1 MAIDL
6 QAISETLKTFAQE
19 GTSFIYIMALTA
31 GMILGLTGLM
41 DIVKKGK
48 AGGYGQEKG
57 WGAIAGRL
65 VIASCLVTLAQKLDL
80 IIATNGSVEPIK
92 QALAYAQGSAG
103 GGGGGPLSI
112 VWAVISTWI
121 VFLGTAGFMRG
132 FLLLDKASQGGQD
145 SGDNLWR
152 ALWHIV
158 GGALCINIFL

>member
-19 GTSFIYIMALTA
+19 GTSFIYVAALAT

-48 AGGYGQEKG
+48 AGGHGQEKS

-80 IIATNGSVEPIK
+80 IIATNGSSEPIK
-92 QALAYAQGSAG
+92 QALAYAQGTAG
-103 GGGGGPLSI
+103 GGGTLSL
-112 VWAVISTWI
+112 VWAVISTWV

-158 GGALCINIFL
+158 GGALCVNIFL

>member
-19 GTSFIYIMALTA
+19 GTSFIYVAALAA
-31 GMILGLTGLM
+31 GMILGLKGLM
-41 DIVKKGK
+41 DIVNKGK
-48 AGGYGQEKG
+48 VGGHGQEKS

-80 IIATNGSVEPIK
+80 VIATNGSSEPIK
-92 QALAYAQGSAG
+92 QALAYAQGTAG
-103 GGGGGPLSI
+103 GGGGGALSLI
-112 VWAVISTWI
+112 WAVISIWV
-121 VFLGTAGFMRG
+121 VFLGTAAFMRG

-158 GGALCINIFL
+158 GGALCVNIFL